1 MSDEIKN
8 ILPATPLKLANLPIH
23 FIDVETVTTHKYYP
37 SETIEGELFKK
48 KFSRDIKEQYPDE
61 RMIENA
67 SEDVYNEKAALSAE
81 FGKVVCISVGLLYNG
96 QFFIKSLC
104 NRDEKLVLSQ
114 FSEAISKATA
124 LCAHNG
130 LEFDYPFLTRR
141 YIVNNLPV
149 PELLQIAG
157 KKPWEM
163 SHLMDTMKLW
173 SHTQWNY
180 KVSLE
185 TLAFILG
192 LPNPKATMNGAMVN
206 EIYWAMF
213 DKVGND
219 ELPFEHEKTALST
232 IAHYCEGDVFTLANV
247 YLRMKGLE
255 VMGEEIIKAVEA

>member
-23 FIDVETVTTHKYYP
+23 FIDVETVTQHDPNKMKDSIP
-37 SETIEGELFKK
+37 ILFSK
-48 KFSRDIKEQYPDE
+48 KFAWEMAQDPTIPVGKFYAD
-61 RMIENA
+61 
-67 SEDVYNEKAALSAE
+67 KAGLYAE

-255 VMGEEIIKAVEA
+255 VMGEELIKTVET